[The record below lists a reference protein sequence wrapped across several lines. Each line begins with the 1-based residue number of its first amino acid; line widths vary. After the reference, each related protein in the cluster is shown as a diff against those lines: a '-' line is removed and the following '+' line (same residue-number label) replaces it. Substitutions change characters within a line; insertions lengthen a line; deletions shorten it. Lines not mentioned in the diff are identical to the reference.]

1 LSEHPWT
8 VIIPEDIAEEI
19 SNYPP
24 ETQIDFFAKVDEIEE
39 YPYNVIHKMRD
50 FPFYKFNVKGNYRGI
65 VTVSGKKLIINL
77 LRFRHR
83 DLVYRA
89 LEKIK

>member
-1 LSEHPWT
+1 MSEHSWT
-8 VIIPEDIAEEI
+8 VIIPDDIAEEI
-19 SNYPP
+19 SNYPR
-24 ETQIDFFAKVDEIEE
+24 EIQIDFFAKIDQIEE

-65 VTVSGKKLIINL
+65 VTIYKKKLIVNL

-83 DLVYRA
+83 DLAYRS
-89 LEKIK
+89 LDKLK